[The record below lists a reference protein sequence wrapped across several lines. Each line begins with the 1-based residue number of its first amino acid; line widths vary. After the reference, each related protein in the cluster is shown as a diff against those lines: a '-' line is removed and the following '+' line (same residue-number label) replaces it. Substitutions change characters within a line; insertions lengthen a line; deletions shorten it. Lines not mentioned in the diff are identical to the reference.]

1 MGKKRPVIVWIHGG
15 SFSRGGAAEYDP
27 DFLLDDDVVLV
38 TIQYRLGMFGFL
50 STETGEAP
58 GNYGMLDQ
66 VAALRWVKE
75 NIGAFSGDP
84 DRVTI
89 MGQQAGGAS
98 VHYHLLSPLTK
109 GLFSRAVSMS
119 GSALAWWASIKR
131 PQEKAKKLGMLL
143 ECENYD
149 TDMERLVDCL
159 RSKPMFDLMNTH
171 PNFYQWKHLEQTQEP
186 MTSWS
191 PRVDPEALVSFM
203 PVEPIDLMTSGDFQH
218 IPWIVGLTDDE
229 GATRSSAFF
238 AGMKLRIPIYPFIIA
253 YFLDPAGVVEF
264 EESFEKYGPLMFGF
278 HDGQAEAP
286 KVMAGRVKD
295 FYLGG
300 KKLDQDSAGNI
311 VDAISD
317 SSYAHPIDTAAK
329 IHALKSAAPV
339 FMYHFGYRG
348 KYSLAHI
355 KPNTYPP
362 ELHSPMHHY
371 GVSLGLF

>member
-1 MGKKRPVIVWIHGG
+1 MSKKRPVIVWIHGG

-27 DFLLDDDVVLV
+27 DYLLDDEVVLV

-50 STETGEAP
+50 STETKEAP

-84 DRVTI
+84 ERVTI

-98 VHYHLLSPLTK
+98 VHYHLLSPLTRSL
-109 GLFSRAVSMS
+109 GLFARAVSMS
-119 GSALAWWASIKR
+119 GTALAWWASIKR

-149 TDMERLVDCL
+149 TDMPKLVECL

-191 PRVDPEALVSFM
+191 PRVDPEAPLSFM
-203 PVEPIDLMTSGDFQH
+203 PSEPVDLMTSGNFQH

-238 AGMKLRIPIYPFIIA
+238 AGKELIA
-253 YFLDPAGVVEF
+253 SIFQIKNRFFLDPTGVVEF
-264 EESFEKYGPLMFGF
+264 EENFEKYGPLMFGF

-286 KVMAGRVKD
+286 KVMAGQVKD

-329 IHALKSAAPV
+329 IHALKSAAPGC
-339 FMYHFGYRG
+339 MYHFGYRG
-348 KYSLAHI
+348 KHSLAHI

-362 ELHSPMHHY
+362 ELHSPSHHY
-371 GVSLGLF
+371 GVSFI